1 MKKSISLVLGSGGA
15 RGYAHI
21 GVIEILEKEGYEIKS
36 ISGSSMG
43 ALIGALYASGK
54 LEIFKEWVLS
64 LELFDVL
71 KLVDFSFE
79 KSGMIKG
86 DKVFDLIA
94 NMMGDIKIEDLPISY
109 TAVATDLT
117 TQKEVWFQKGSL
129 LDAVRASIAI
139 PTIFTPKEIDNQL
152 LVDGGILNP
161 LPTVPLLSDRTDL
174 IIAVNLNGNKI
185 PLEKLKKKEENQNTF
200 EQKLSKFLE
209 DNLFLKKEKS
219 INYFTILS
227 QTIEAAQNLI
237 TRYELAAHEPDLIID
252 IPKNICDFYDF
263 DEAKEVIKAGKEIA
277 QKKLDEFHKMRSEYV
292 SKVI

>member
-21 GVIEILEKEGYEIKS
+21 GVIEVLESEGYEIKS

-43 ALIGALYASGK
+43 ALVGALYASGK
-54 LEIFKEWVLS
+54 LEEFKKWILS
-64 LELFDVL
+64 LDLFEVL

-86 DKVFDLIA
+86 DKVFDVIA
-94 NMMGDIKIEDLPISY
+94 NMIGNINIEDLPIPF
-109 TAVATDLT
+109 TAVATDIV
-117 TQKEVWFQKGSL
+117 TQKEVWFQRGSL
-129 LDAVRASIAI
+129 IDAVRASVAI
-139 PTIFTPKEIDNQL
+139 PTILTPKEIGNQI
-152 LVDGGILNP
+152 LVDGGVLNP
-161 LPTVPLLSDRTDL
+161 LPTVPTLSDRTDL
-174 IIAVNLNGNKI
+174 TIAVNLNGDKV

-209 DNLFLKKEKS
+209 ENLFLKKEKS

-237 TRYELAAHEPDLIID
+237 TRYELASHEPDLIID

-263 DEAKEVIKAGKEIA
+263 DEAKEVIEIGREIA
-277 QKKLDEFHKMRSEYV
+277 QKRVDEFHQMRS
-292 SKVI
+292 

>member
-1 MKKSISLVLGSGGA
+1 MQKSISLVLGSGGA

-21 GVIEILEKEGYEIKS
+21 GVIEILEKKGYKIKS

-43 ALIGALYASGK
+43 ALIGALYACGK
-54 LEIFKEWVLS
+54 LEEFKTWVLG
-64 LELFDVL
+64 LDLFEVL
-71 KLVDFSFE
+71 KLIDFSFE

-86 DKVFDLIA
+86 DKVFDVIA
-94 NMMGDIKIEDLPISY
+94 TMIGDINIEDLPIPY
-109 TAVATDLT
+109 TAVATDLV

-139 PTIFTPKEIDNQL
+139 PTIFTPKEIGNQI

-161 LPTVPLLSDRTDL
+161 LPTVPLLSGHSDL
-174 IIAVNLNGNKI
+174 IIAVNLNGNK
-185 PLEKLKKKEENQNTF
+185 LSKKSVKKEHKDKSTF
-200 EQKLSKFLE
+200 EQKLSKFVE
-209 DNLFLKKEKS
+209 ENLFLKKEKT

-252 IPKNICDFYDF
+252 IAKDICDFYDF
-263 DEAKEVIKAGKEIA
+263 DEAKELIA
-277 QKKLDEFHKMRSEYV
+277 YGREAAEKKLDEFHK
-292 SKVI
+292 IGD

>member
-1 MKKSISLVLGSGGA
+1 MYQGTKMKKSISLVLGSGGA

-21 GVIEILEKEGYEIKS
+21 GVIEVLESEGYEIKS

-43 ALIGALYASGK
+43 ALVGALYASGK
-54 LEIFKEWVLS
+54 LEEFKKWILS
-64 LELFDVL
+64 LDLFEVL

-86 DKVFDLIA
+86 DKVFDVIA
-94 NMMGDIKIEDLPISY
+94 NMIGNINIEDLPIPF
-109 TAVATDLT
+109 TAVATDIV
-117 TQKEVWFQKGSL
+117 TQKEVWFQRGSL
-129 LDAVRASIAI
+129 IDAVRASVAI
-139 PTIFTPKEIDNQL
+139 PTILTPKEIGNQI
-152 LVDGGILNP
+152 LVDGGVLNP
-161 LPTVPLLSDRTDL
+161 LPTVPTLSDRTDL
-174 IIAVNLNGNKI
+174 TIAVNLNGDKV

-209 DNLFLKKEKS
+209 ENLFLKKEKS

-237 TRYELAAHEPDLIID
+237 TRYELASHEPDLIID

-263 DEAKEVIKAGKEIA
+263 DEAKEVIEIGREIA
-277 QKKLDEFHKMRSEYV
+277 QKRVDEFHQMRS
-292 SKVI
+292 